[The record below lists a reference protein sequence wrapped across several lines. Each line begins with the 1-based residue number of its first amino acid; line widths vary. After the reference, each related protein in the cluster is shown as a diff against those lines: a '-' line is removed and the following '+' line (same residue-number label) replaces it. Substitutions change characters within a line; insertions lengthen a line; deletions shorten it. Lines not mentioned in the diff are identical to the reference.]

1 MAEIAEIEKATG
13 DRIKTLLKY
22 LLKVGKSQKVHL
34 KFLICCLDAVTCLDH
49 VISTGCQMTNLVLN
63 FEYLLLLC
71 FLTTAKFCNFWH
83 LQSIIRLSQLN

>member
-34 KFLICCLDAVTCLDH
+34 KFLTCCLDAVICLDH
-49 VISTGCQMTNLVLN
+49 VISTGRQMMNLVSN

-71 FLTTAKFCNFWH
+71 F
-83 LQSIIRLSQLN
+83 